1 MDVPRPLRPDVQ
13 KKTAHATERDRPDIV
28 TRREAWFDNQPDLD
42 PERLVFIDETW
53 ASTNMAR
60 LRGRAPKGER
70 LRAGIPHG
78 HWRTTTFVAGLRLTG
93 MVAPMVLDGPINGH
107 AFQAY
112 VDQILVPEL
121 RPGDIVIMDNLGSHK
136 GRGVRAAIEAVGAM
150 LLYLPPYSPDF
161 NPIENAFSKLKALL
175 RKAAERTGDALWDT
189 IGTLIQVFTATEC
202 ANFFAAAGYDPD

>member
-1 MDVPRPLRPDVQ
+1 LRPDVQ

-175 RKAAERTGDALWDT
+175 RKAAERTVDALWDT